1 MAAEHATK
9 RGHDD
14 GILSRQWRVEVVARQ
29 RRWQRQHLVYRETEM
44 LSEFTI
50 ARSRNL
56 SENNFSLLQNVLCAG
71 VNCALPVDRII
82 CSHARYSA
90 AAATQHRNTHHR
102 VGFAAN
108 GLILPFLVLSSSK
121 SFQWQPNSPP
131 RSPNQKNGSPQVPF
145 WHMSHYCPP
154 DPPRHF
160 LSSVLSVRPTFCS
173 GHFPL
178 VNNCERKLDF
188 DE

>member
-1 MAAEHATK
+1 MARGGCGAAAAT
-9 RGHDD
+9 
-14 GILSRQWRVEVVARQ
+14 AAA
-29 RRWQRQHLVYRETEM
+29 RQHLVYRATET
-44 LSEFTI
+44 LPEFTI

-56 SENNFSLLQNVLCAG
+56 GVNNFSIVRNVLCAG

-102 VGFAAN
+102 VDFAAN

-121 SFQWQPNSPP
+121 SSMAAKFASPGP
-131 RSPNQKNGSPQVPF
+131 VLTKRKEALGYRFGTCRIIAPGSSPAFPF
-145 WHMSHYCPP
+145 SCC
-154 DPPRHF
+154 
-160 LSSVLSVRPTFCS
+160 VCTVRPTFCS

-178 VNNCERKLDF
+178 VNRERKLDF
-188 DE
+188 GE